1 MDLSQLDIS
10 TLDFLPLSK
19 ELFREKAACQ
29 SVNKIG
35 DEVKAEVKD
44 GKEES
49 QNKDDAKSEKT
60 GNVKPEITPSNLA
73 MEQLRAEVWGPAF
86 LSPTSVNRKDR
97 TFLQDGPCAEVA
109 PKLNMCRECKM
120 AAVQQSKPK
129 GIFCRFFAFRSLRLT
144 HKGVIQSNGFM
155 LPDEATKV
163 DKREWLPASDVPDV
177 DPVKNPVDIA
187 KRWNPETAVYIL
199 ANVGDEFC
207 ELKEQEKNARASLP
221 NGIPVAWKKAVVGVR
236 EMCDVCETTIFNF
249 HWVCHRCGFVVCID
263 CHRRRVAVPDGK
275 QENIK
280 SERSPDAV
288 SDKKDSFRWLF
299 CSHNNRAHHPDRL
312 VPTVIVPADCLERLA
327 DQIHGMREKWGI
339 RSKCA
344 CFRIKNDRKN
354 SGKDG
359 VKNEGEND
367 SYYDAPPPAYDKRV
381 VKNEAL
387 AETVVH
393 PLYRPS
399 VDRSRLGGA
408 AVTADHAY
416 GRPPKGTKRPPT
428 PPASTSDLI
437 EGAMIATPHLREDPD
452 IFAGFAAE
460 EKRGGIEDEEM
471 PGSPNSTSSKHSSS
485 SSSKTTSATFKE
497 LLAKKKI
504 KSGSLKREA
513 SSPFL
518 ADSNVISPKD
528 ETSSVSSSSSFMDA
542 LALKRARL
550 NRPGRSPAVGS
561 LDDLISSVV
570 EHNSNPQSS
579 EPRAPLTRPLT
590 YYVPRYTPC
599 RDSPIR
605 IHALTETSLMYPD
618 VPHSWICDGR
628 LLLLHDPDNPGNAKM
643 FQDQWKRG
651 QPVLV
656 GNVHKV
662 LTKGIWNPEAFCDEF
677 GHIKNDLV
685 NCRNGHI
692 MHALPMTSFWEGF
705 ANMGKRLVDKFSTP
719 LVLKLKDWPPT
730 EDFAELMPQRFG
742 DLMRVL
748 PMAAYTHRDGIL
760 NLAGRLPNFCV
771 KPDLGPKM
779 YNAYGMARYP
789 QCGTTNLHLDMSDA
803 VNVMVY
809 IGKAGEEETIYK
821 TIEEAGVDV
830 MTHRRLEAGREDG
843 SALPG
848 ALWHIFD
855 SCDADAIRDLLDK
868 VAKEIGEP
876 IDHDHDPIHDQAWY
890 LDAVLRDRLHK
901 EYGVTGYAIVQ
912 CLGDSVFIPAGAP
925 HQVLNLNSCIKAAE
939 DFVSPEHV
947 SHCFRLTQEFRYL
960 SDTHTNH
967 EDKLQVKNIIYHT
980 VKDAVSVLLT
990 ANPDE
995 D

>member
-1 MDLSQLDIS
+1 MECTRFDIS
-10 TLDFLPLSK
+10 TLDFVPLGK
-19 ELFREKAACQ
+19 ELFLEKSIRQ
-29 SVNKIG
+29 SLG
-35 DEVKAEVKD
+35 ATSDDAKAPVKD
-44 GKEES
+44 GEVES
-49 QNKDDAKSEKT
+49 RRDDGSEK
-60 GNVKPEITPSNLA
+60 GSDVKPENTPPNTV
-73 MEQLRAEVWGPAF
+73 MEQLRAEVWGPA
-86 LSPTSVNRKDR
+86 LQNPAHHKDR

-120 AAVQQSKPK
+120 AAVTQIKPK

-144 HKGVIQSNGFM
+144 QKGVIQSNGFM
-155 LPDEATKV
+155 LPDEATKA
-163 DKREWLPASDVPDV
+163 DKREWLPTGDVPDV

-207 ELKEQEKNARASLP
+207 ELKEQEKNARGALP
-221 NGIPVAWKKAVVGVR
+221 EGMPVAWKKAVVGVR

-263 CHRRRVAVPDGK
+263 CNRRREAVPDDK
-275 QENIK
+275 QQHGK
-280 SERSPDAV
+280 SERSPDTV
-288 SDKKDSFRWLF
+288 SNKKDSYRWLF
-299 CSHNNRAHHPDRL
+299 CSQNNRTHFPDHL
-312 VPTVIVPADCLERLA
+312 VPTVIIPADCLERLA
-327 DQIHGMREKWGI
+327 DQIHQMREKWGI

-344 CFRIKNDRKN
+344 CFRKTH
-354 SGKDG
+354 GKG
-359 VKNEGEND
+359 NVNGNH
-367 SYYDAPPPAYDKRV
+367 DASSQTYGKRI

-387 AETVVH
+387 AETVIH
-393 PLYRPS
+393 PLYRPPA
-399 VDRSRLGGA
+399 DRRLGGA
-408 AVTADHAY
+408 NAVAADHAY

-452 IFAGFAAE
+452 FFAGIAE
-460 EKRGGIEDEEM
+460 VEKRGGVEDEEEEGM
-471 PGSPNSTSSKHSSS
+471 PGSPNSTSSKQSSSSSSS
-485 SSSKTTSATFKE
+485 SSSKTTSSTFKD
-497 LLAKKKI
+497 LLAKKKL
-504 KSGSLKREA
+504 KSGSLKRDA
-513 SSPFL
+513 SSPFEN
-518 ADSNVISPKD
+518 DSGAISRKD
-528 ETSSVSSSSSFMDA
+528 ESPTSPSSSTSLDA

-570 EHNSNPQSS
+570 QHNSNPQSS
-579 EPRAPLTRPLT
+579 EPRAPMTRPLT
-590 YYVPRYTPC
+590 YYVPRYTP
-599 RDSPIR
+599 RLDSPIR
-605 IHALTETSLMYPD
+605 IHALTETSLIYPD

-651 QPVLV
+651 QPILV

-692 MHALPMTSFWEGF
+692 MHALPMTQFWQGF
-705 ANMGKRLVDKFSTP
+705 ANMGKRIIDKFNTP

-760 NLAGRLPNFCV
+760 NLAGRLPDFCV

-830 MTHRRLEAGREDG
+830 MTRRRLEAGREDG
-843 SALPG
+843 SAVPG

-855 SCDADAIRDLLDK
+855 ACDSDAIRDLLDK
-868 VAKEIGEP
+868 VAQEIGEP

-960 SDTHTNH
+960 SETHTNH
-967 EDKLQVKNIIYHT
+967 EDKLQVKNIMYHS